1 MIRNR
6 QAAGTFP
13 CACRFHTR
21 RVTYSPPIPNPETER
36 NEVKVS
42 RSLLIVGAI
51 ILLLG
56 LAGIAIPYFT
66 TEQTKDV
73 ADVGPLHVHATEQQS
88 HSIPPLLSEGAVV
101 VGVVLMG
108 VGLFRRA

>member
-1 MIRNR
+1 MSWRCSQGACQGNAVNL
-6 QAAGTFP
+6 AALPGQKH
-13 CACRFHTR
+13 CNAK
-21 RVTYSPPIPNPETER
+21 EGQL
-36 NEVKVS
+36 S
-42 RSLLIVGAI
+42 RLLVFAGAI

-56 LAGIAIPYFT
+56 IAGIAVPYFT

-88 HSIPPLLSEGAVV
+88 HLIPPLLSEAAVA

-108 VGLFRRA
+108 AGLVGRR

>member
-1 MIRNR
+1 VGDW
-6 QAAGTFP
+6 AFTGLS
-13 CACRFHTR
+13 
-21 RVTYSPPIPNPETER
+21 VTDEG
-36 NEVKVS
+36 VLS
-42 RSLLIVGAI
+42 RLLLIAGAV

-56 LAGIAIPYFT
+56 IAGIAVPYFT

-88 HSIPPLLSEGAVV
+88 HSIPPLLSDAAVA

-108 VGLFRRA
+108 VGLVGRR

>member
-1 MIRNR
+1 MGDW
-6 QAAGTFP
+6 AFTGLS
-13 CACRFHTR
+13 
-21 RVTYSPPIPNPETER
+21 VTDEG
-36 NEVKVS
+36 VLS
-42 RSLLIVGAI
+42 RLLLIAGAV

-56 LAGIAIPYFT
+56 IAGIAVPYFT

-88 HSIPPLLSEGAVV
+88 HSIPPLLSDAAVA

-108 VGLFRRA
+108 VGLVGRR